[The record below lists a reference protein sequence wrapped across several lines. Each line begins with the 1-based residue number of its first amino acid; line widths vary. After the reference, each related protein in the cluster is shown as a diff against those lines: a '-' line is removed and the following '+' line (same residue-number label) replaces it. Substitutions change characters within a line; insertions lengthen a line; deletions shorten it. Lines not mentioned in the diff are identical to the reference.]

1 MRNLFTGFLALAVGL
16 GLSLIW
22 IGALRPEGFS
32 RELLIGAG
40 VAVGPAALVT
50 LVFRIFLIEDVKRDF
65 VSPLTDKVR
74 ETIEATTAPILE
86 RYREE
91 MTNLDELREG
101 GVVRCYP
108 NREEALADFL
118 DRCAHIDGPM
128 VVVGSTLRG
137 VLPDAHCPFVREI
150 ARRKDDVSFVLMHPV
165 VADLRA
171 HQERRRQTE
180 IGQEIID
187 RLRLLGKLGVRAD
200 HVYLR
205 RGTPTCFGIMVPGLM
220 LLNPYPYLS
229 SAEHAPCLLVTG
241 SRDKSSYMFEAF
253 RVNHFD
259 TEVTTST
266 ERLSDLGETADRLEA
281 DLVEYKRVP
290 ALVDALSGS
299 FQSPEAGLSPAG
311 RPEDPHRTASA
322 GRLG

>member
-1 MRNLFTGFLALAVGL
+1 M
-16 GLSLIW
+16 
-22 IGALRPEGFS
+22 
-32 RELLIGAG
+32 
-40 VAVGPAALVT
+40 VT
-50 LVFRIFLIEDVKRDF
+50 LAFRFFLVDDVKRDF
-65 VSPLTDKVR
+65 IGPLTDKVR
-74 ETIEATTAPILE
+74 ETLEGTTAPILE
-86 RYREE
+86 RYRAE

-108 NREEALADFL
+108 NRDEALGDFL
-118 DRCAHIDGPM
+118 DRCTHIEGPL

-137 VLPDAHCPFVREI
+137 VLPDADCRFAQEI
-150 ARRKDDVSFVLMHPV
+150 TRRRDQVSFILMHPV

-187 RLRLLGKLGVRAD
+187 RLRLLKKIGVRAD

-205 RGTPTCFGIMVPGLM
+205 RGTPTCFGIMAPNLM

-241 SRDKSSYMFEAF
+241 SRDKSAYVFEAF

-266 ERLSDLGETADRLEA
+266 ERLSDLEEVAKRLEN
-281 DLVEYKRVP
+281 DLVAYKRVP
-290 ALVDALSGS
+290 ALVDELSGS
-299 FQSPEAGLSPAG
+299 FERRVSGDHLLTSE
-311 RPEDPHRTASA
+311 T
-322 GRLG
+322 